1 MNVLELQSM
10 LVDNQPKHSTG
21 TTGRILKKPNMEKE
35 DAIKFKT
42 TRFSK
47 VESKQ
52 GKPVSRNLKTRQ
64 FNSEDLKYVLL

>member
-21 TTGRILKKPNMEKE
+21 ITGRILKKPNMEKE
-35 DAIKFKT
+35 DAVKFKT
-42 TRFSK
+42 ARFIK

-64 FNSEDLKYVLL
+64 FNSEDLKYILL